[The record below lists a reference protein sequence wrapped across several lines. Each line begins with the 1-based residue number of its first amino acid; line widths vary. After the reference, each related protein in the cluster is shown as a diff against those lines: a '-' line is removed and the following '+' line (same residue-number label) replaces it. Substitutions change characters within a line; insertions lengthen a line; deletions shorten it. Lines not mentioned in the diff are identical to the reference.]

1 MDPYLVN
8 TQSNEESS
16 IKLVQIDSLDGDE
29 DEEAGDGDFFV
40 ENVMTDNE
48 EAAVREPK
56 TGYFDRFVQKDVS
69 QKTKSYLRNQN
80 GSIKM

>member
-1 MDPYLVN
+1 MSGVETNTSETLV
-8 TQSNEESS
+8 
-16 IKLVQIDSLDGDE
+16 E
-29 DEEAGDGDFFV
+29 DEDFFV
-40 ENVMTDNE
+40 ENVMTVN

-56 TGYFDRFVQKDVS
+56 NGYFDRFVQKDVS

>member
-1 MDPYLVN
+1 
-8 TQSNEESS
+8 
-16 IKLVQIDSLDGDE
+16 
-29 DEEAGDGDFFV
+29 
-40 ENVMTDNE
+40 MTDNE

-69 QKTKSYLRNQN
+69 QKTKSYLRNLN

>member
-1 MDPYLVN
+1 M
-8 TQSNEESS
+8 
-16 IKLVQIDSLDGDE
+16 IQIDPLDGD
-29 DEEAGDGDFFV
+29 DDDEAGDGEFFV
-40 ENVMTDNE
+40 ENIMTANA
-48 EAAVREPK
+48 EAAVREPT

>member
-1 MDPYLVN
+1 MSGAETNTSETLV
-8 TQSNEESS
+8 
-16 IKLVQIDSLDGDE
+16 GDE
-29 DEEAGDGDFFV
+29 DFFV
-40 ENVMTDNE
+40 ENVMTVNE

-56 TGYFDRFVQKDVS
+56 NGYFDRFVQKDVS